1 MTRRELTGPTRAA
14 LACAAVF
21 LLAGCGGPAATPANV
36 TPEAG
41 VDPAALVAPPVYS
54 LLGFRDRLSLTS
66 EQVARLDSIGGWL
79 DVANRRAQAELR
91 TASSDRDRGQP
102 RGGMF
107 GRQAPQRTPEE
118 LAVLDSLATNNRSA
132 VESVRETLTEEQ
144 RERVCELVRP
154 ATEEG
159 GRRQGGGRQ
168 QQSGGRDG
176 QPGTMMMMG
185 GRYIW
190 PWCVPADAPAPAAP
204 GDRQRPTT
212 GT

>member
-1 MTRRELTGPTRAA
+1 MTRRELTGPTRAT

-21 LLAGCGGPAATPANV
+21 LLAGCGGPAAPPANV

-41 VDPAALVAPPVYS
+41 FDPAALVAPPVYS

-79 DVANRRAQAELR
+79 DSANRRTQAELR
-91 TASSDRDRGQP
+91 AAAEDRGQS

-118 LAVLDSLATNNRSA
+118 LAALDSLAMNNRAA

-154 ATEEG
+154 AADEG
-159 GRRQGGGRQ
+159 GRRQGRRRQ
-168 QQSGGRDG
+168 QESSSRDG
-176 QPGTMMMMG
+176 QPGMMMG

-190 PWCVPADAPAPAAP
+190 PWCAPADAAATAAP
-204 GDRQRPTT
+204 GGRQRPTPES
-212 GT
+212 

>member
-14 LACAAVF
+14 LTCAALF
-21 LLAGCGGPAATPANV
+21 LLAGCGGPAAPPPASV
-36 TPEAG
+36 APEAG
-41 VDPAALVAPPVYS
+41 IDPAALVAPPVYS

-66 EQVARLDSIGGWL
+66 DQVARLDSIGGWL
-79 DVANRRAQAELR
+79 DVANRRTQAELR
-91 TASSDRDRGQP
+91 TASADRGQA

-107 GRQAPQRTPEE
+107 GRQAPQRSPEE
-118 LAVLDSLATNNRSA
+118 LALLDSLATNNRAA

-159 GRRQGGGRQ
+159 MRGGGRRQQQGGGR
-168 QQSGGRDG
+168 DA

-190 PWCVPADAPAPAAP
+190 PWCAPAETPATEAP
-204 GDRQRPTT
+204 RGRQRPTPRS
-212 GT
+212 